1 MFAFGSTALNR
12 IAAVAILSINLILAG
27 CGQNSGVAANAPAA
41 SSGSALN
48 AATPVSSTPGAATSI
63 TLQGTSAA
71 AVQPG
76 TAYSFQPSAADSA
89 GNALTFAIANKPAW
103 ASFDTATGALSGTP
117 TAAQAGTYSNI
128 LISASDGTASTSLP
142 AFSITVAAAA
152 PTISGTPGV
161 TIAAGNAYSF
171 QPTATDAAG
180 KALTFSITNAPSWAT
195 FSASTGLLS
204 GTPAAAA
211 VGSYA
216 NIVISVSDGSAS
228 VSLPAFSITV
238 SAATSGSVTL
248 NWMPPTQNTNGTPLT
263 DLSGYIISYGTDA
276 GSLSQ
281 QISLSN
287 PSLSTYVVSGLSA
300 GTWYFAIKAVTSSGA
315 DSGFS
320 NTASKTI

>member
-1 MFAFGSTALNR
+1 MRERVSKIPNDFVRLRSKVVSDYRHLASVHRGPLTGQRLIARTGDERRRSQLREAHRMFAFGSTALNG
-12 IAAVAILSINLILAG
+12 IAAVALLSVNLILAG
-27 CGQNSGVAANAPAA
+27 CGQNSGVVANAPAA

-63 TLQGTSAA
+63 TLQGIPGA

-76 TAYSFQPSAADSA
+76 IAYSFQPSASDSV

-117 TAAQAGTYSNI
+117 TTAQAGT
-128 LISASDGTASTSLP
+128 
-142 AFSITVAAAA
+142 
-152 PTISGTPGV
+152 
-161 TIAAGNAYSF
+161 
-171 QPTATDAAG
+171 
-180 KALTFSITNAPSWAT
+180 
-195 FSASTGLLS
+195 
-204 GTPAAAA
+204 
-211 VGSYA
+211 YA

-228 VSLPAFSITV
+228 ASLPAFSITV
-238 SAATSGSVTL
+238 SAATSGSATL
-248 NWMPPTQNTNGTPLT
+248 SWTPPTQNTDGSPLT
-263 DLSGYIISYGTDA
+263 DLSGYIISYGTNA

-287 PSLSTYVVSGLSA
+287 PSLSSYVVSGLSA
-300 GTWYFAIKAVTSSGA
+300 GTWYFAITAVTSGL